1 MRKEDR
7 KTQEL
12 CITAVITA
20 MVFVVTRFI
29 QIPIPLGYFNIG
41 NTVILLACLLIPE
54 PYGIFA
60 GSVGSALADLLSYP
74 IYAIPTLLI
83 KFLMPLVFYRL
94 TKKGTDARIGRKG
107 AAAIA
112 TLIPLFGYTVTGM
125 IIYGSVY
132 TGLSQFP
139 GLVLEYAANLVL
151 FSLAQVYVV
160 KMRGTARESR

>member
-1 MRKEDR
+1 MRNEGM
-7 KTQEL
+7 KTQEM
-12 CITAVITA
+12 CITAVLTA
-20 MVFVVTRFI
+20 AVFVVTRFI

-41 NTVILLACLLIPE
+41 NTVILLACLLVPE

-74 IYAIPTLLI
+74 IYTIPTLLI

-94 TKKGTDARIGRKG
+94 TKKGADGKIGRKG
-107 AAAIA
+107 AAAIV

-125 IIYGSVY
+125 IMYGSIF

-160 KMRGTARESR
+160 KVRGVARESH